1 MQVLSPH
8 LAQRI
13 IIIAAVGRA
22 PFGRRRSFSS
32 LNRIEIS
39 AYI

>member
-22 PFGRRRSFSS
+22 PFGRRQFLIIKS
-32 LNRIEIS
+32 
-39 AYI
+39 Y